1 MWSTMRQPRASG
13 QGRACMGADRTDT
26 FGRELLLHGARC
38 WRTRRSDPVSFVL
51 FAFTV
56 ATLAWVLVFDPRSS
70 KSGYVLYFG
79 LSAWIPLLAVR
90 AAFWLATSA
99 AGRGVGQELSMSAL
113 GPGPWVSGFLLPVQ
127 GAAMLAAAPA
137 VAWVVFHY
145 PQYLSGY
152 RGLVFVALWAG
163 FIVSAVL
170 DPLLAFG
177 LVSRSARPRWTA
189 VKVALGLVFLKPF
202 PLLWFLDE
210 CFRLGRG
217 NGKALI
223 VAGFMIVAAHA
234 WLLRRVLLRIEG
246 LGREWGEGLGEPG
259 GGGGPI
265 CR

>member
-1 MWSTMRQPRASG
+1 MLRATGRASMPDG
-13 QGRACMGADRTDT
+13 KTDS
-26 FGRELLLHGARC
+26 FGRELFLHGARC

-51 FAFTV
+51 FALTI

-70 KSGYVLYFG
+70 KSGYILYFG

-90 AAFWLATSA
+90 AAFWLATSPG
-99 AGRGVGQELSMSAL
+99 GRRVGGDLSLTESGA
-113 GPGPWVSGFLLPVQ
+113 GPWVCGFLLPVQ
-127 GAAMLAAAPA
+127 VAAMLAAAPA

-152 RGLVFVALWAG
+152 RGLVFVALWTG

-170 DPLLAFG
+170 DPMLAFG
-177 LVSRSARPRWTA
+177 LVCRSARPRSTA

-210 CFRLGRG
+210 YFRLGRG
-217 NGKALI
+217 NGGPLI

-234 WLLRRVLLRIEG
+234 WLLRRVLARIEG
-246 LGREWGEGLGEPG
+246 LAREWGEGLGEPG
-259 GGGGPI
+259 DSGRLI
-265 CR
+265 RR